1 MGEHLLCK
9 QGVVGSNPTVSIFP
23 CRKRQGGIRR
33 RHGEAICAAL
43 PRGAVSCK
51 RCLSV
56 CGGDGRWP
64 GGLRPEGDAATLPKP
79 AHVALSGILER
90 EPGGVLGV
98 HVLSHGEDDQLL
110 CV

>member
-9 QGVVGSNPTVSIFP
+9 QGVVGSNPTVSIPFRAVGVRGVCCACDGAAVTVDDLVCCVP
-23 CRKRQGGIRR
+23 KRD
-33 RHGEAICAAL
+33 
-43 PRGAVSCK
+43 V
-51 RCLSV
+51 
-56 CGGDGRWP
+56 
-64 GGLRPEGDAATLPKP
+64 ATLPKP

-90 EPGGVLGV
+90 EPGDVLGV

>member
-1 MGEHLLCK
+1 MP
-9 QGVVGSNPTVSIFP
+9 VMA
-23 CRKRQGGIRR
+23 RR
-33 RHGEAICAAL
+33 RRSMAWWAASL
-43 PRGAVSCK
+43 I
-51 RCLSV
+51 
-56 CGGDGRWP
+56 GDV
-64 GGLRPEGDAATLPKP
+64 ATLPKP